1 MAEDF
6 DFIDDFLLPWGGKVF
21 TLVGSASV
29 APIPGAAPLGA
40 IGQAMQ
46 SRDMYYD
53 EQKRRQG
60 LLEESKAQ
68 AAAQGAPAPTQA
80 APGSVEAAQQEASAA
95 PPPPGVTS
103 SSGKSEWI
111 GMADGYVYD
120 PENHSFEGD
129 RAPVYRQGQ
138 QDNYWQTLG
147 NKEIIAK
154 KKLLYQAGYYKDKPF
169 FSNIIT
175 EEDVKALET
184 AMGETN
190 RSDYATW
197 EDAASKRIRAI
208 TGDSADSLTRA
219 ERQAQN
225 ADYHVAVNDLESFGF
240 ENGIKLK
247 NEDIKRWATRAA
259 KGERSLE
266 QTKAHLTDKFIS
278 RMYPALREDLKAG
291 YTVRD
296 AAGPYL
302 QTLTDLLGEANPNL
316 NDPLVRKA
324 LQGRTEKGEPT
335 LMPLWQFEEEVK
347 KDKRYQY
354 SDAAWQ
360 EEGDKYAQIMGMFG
374 LL

>member
-1 MAEDF
+1 MADDF

-21 TLVGSASV
+21 TLAGA
-29 APIPGAAPLGA
+29 APGAAPIGVL
-40 IGQAMQ
+40 GQAMQ
-46 SRDMYYD
+46 SRDVYYD
-53 EQKRRQG
+53 DQAEQQR

-68 AAAQGAPAPTQA
+68 AAANGAPAPTQA
-80 APGSVEAAQQEASAA
+80 APGSVEAAQQEAAAA

-103 SSGKSEWI
+103 SGGKSEWI

-120 PENHSFEGD
+120 PEKHSFEGD

-147 NKEIIAK
+147 NKEIIAA

-175 EEDVKALET
+175 EEDTKALET

-197 EDAASKRIRAI
+197 EDAANKRILAI
-208 TGDSADSLTRA
+208 TKGDGADGPTRA
-219 ERQAQN
+219 ERQQYK
-225 ADYHVAVNDLESFGF
+225 ADYHTAVNDLQSFGF

-247 NEDIKRWATRAA
+247 NEDVARWAGRAA
-259 KGERSLE
+259 AGERSLD

-278 RMYPALREDLKAG
+278 RMYPALKEDLKAG

-302 QTLTDLLGEANPNL
+302 QTLTDLLGEANPSL